1 MVKDYLEMGVVAAF
15 SAILSS
21 AATVM
26 GFKPRLAR
34 LETDVLHLKEK
45 KVNKDV
51 FVEVKAHIDTKF
63 ETQKQ
68 WLKSVDSKLDVIA
81 QNIERRGEP
90 R

>member
-34 LETDVLHLKEK
+34 LEIEVEK

-68 WLKSVDSKLDVIA
+68 WLKSVDIKLDTIV